1 MSTIQEFLK
10 IITSAKGL
18 RHLSISPISKD
29 SWQVGVRYD
38 NDGGYRVAIQDDLED
53 AIREA
58 FGLKVV
64 NARPEAD
71 RSQPLIMDEDALDEE
86 SASLI

>member
-1 MSTIQEFLK
+1 MSTIRDFLS
-10 IITSAKGL
+10 IITTAKGM
-18 RHLSISPISKD
+18 RHLSISPVGKGG
-29 SWQVGVRYD
+29 WQVGVRFETE
-38 NDGGYRVAIQDDLED
+38 GGYRVAIQDDLED

-71 RSQPLIMDEDALDEE
+71 RSEPLILDEELDEE